1 MSNEWYLSNPLIHQ
15 NRRKSFAG
23 SDWVNSFSCMTM
35 KPLIIC
41 RGPIRME
48 AMTVFAEM
56 GISDFGILLSE
67 KDSITYPNALSPE
80 LRMDIDPARVHRVQ
94 DYTGATKEERAER
107 INQIIK
113 IAKANGYDSIFAGY
127 GFMAEDEEM
136 VRSMESAGLNF
147 IGPCS
152 RTIRSAGS
160 KDLAKRTALE
170 VNVSVTPGVDNATTL
185 TLLEKCPTKDA
196 LIKLISQHDLAL
208 DKGEVTAADSLE
220 AAAELLLTASYYAG
234 IDLISADDIAKTLTQ
249 QVETLFENDP
259 DTRIRLKAIGGGG
272 GKGQRI
278 LSCPTQFEGDKKTQL
293 AAAIAQ
299 TVPAFREILSE
310 VKTTGV
316 GDNKN
321 VLAEINIETVRHE
334 EIQVVGNGDWC
345 LTLGGRDCSVQMNE
359 QKLLEISVTVEELQ
373 ESIDAALSA
382 KKTEE
387 AEALKADLSTLIKM
401 EDEASRFG
409 AAVGLDSVSTFEC
422 ILDRDRH
429 FFMEMNTRVQVE
441 HRVTEL
447 CYALRF
453 TNPKQESESFLVDSI
468 VELMVLLA
476 QHGPRLPRPIRE
488 RRENSVVEVRLN
500 ASDDALKPH
509 AGGVITQWSD
519 VLSTEIRDDQ
529 GICLHNPDTD
539 IFIKYHLAGAYD
551 SNIALLLTTGQDRV
565 ESYAR
570 MADVLRKTRLTG
582 ENLGTN
588 LSFHYGMINWFIGN
602 SVNARPATNFVSPY
616 LAAVGKL
623 KILANNLDIVHAY
636 NQLEVKLVAA
646 SNNPEIKQ
654 SVQQIMQQKSS
665 LLARALNKLFAQPH
679 YLAGWLAVN
688 KQYFDISKNGIKW
701 LANPIWILSE
711 LYHYL
716 NMDARDDT
724 PALYAIWDHDQK
736 LLQDALNFY
745 EQLEAL
751 MGCSDWLEINER
763 LSSDG
768 AQALLGDHLDGA
780 RAAHAGFQLGMDILL
795 ILPYI
800 GLESGFYGLRVNPD
814 LKVEIPSDLFNKK
827 VQAASLRA
835 LSPPPNAA
843 VDEITAPTG
852 GMFYAREAPDLEAFV
867 IEGQHFEK
875 GDPLFIVEVMKMF
888 NKVYAPFSGTI
899 DKIFIDTDASIVKK
913 GEVAFKVTPDEIIE
927 TVSDEEIR
935 RTIVMHTNQFIEFLA

>member
-1 MSNEWYLSNPLIHQ
+1 
-15 NRRKSFAG
+15 
-23 SDWVNSFSCMTM
+23 
-35 KPLIIC
+35 
-41 RGPIRME
+41 ME
-48 AMTVFAEM
+48 AMTVFTEM

-113 IAKANGYDSIFAGY
+113 IANANGYDSIFAGY

-160 KDLAKRTALE
+160 KDLAKRTALD

-185 TLLEKCPTKDA
+185 TLLEKCPTKET
-196 LIKLISQHDLAL
+196 LIKLISLHDLVL
-208 DKGEVTAADSLE
+208 DKEEVTATDSLE

-249 QVETLFENDP
+249 QVKTLFENDP

-278 LSCPTQFEGDKKTQL
+278 LSCPTQFEGDNKTQL

-382 KKTEE
+382 ERTEE

-447 CYALRF
+447 CYSLRF

-476 QHGPRLPRPIRE
+476 QHGPQLPRPIRE
-488 RRENSVVEVRLN
+488 RRENSAVEVRLN

-551 SNIALLLTTGQDRV
+551 SNIALLLTTGQDRD

-623 KILANNLDIVHAY
+623 KILANSLDIVYAY
-636 NQLEVKLVAA
+636 NQLEANLVAA
-646 SNNPEIKQ
+646 SDNPEVKQ

-665 LLARALNKLFAQPH
+665 LLARALNQLFAQPH
-679 YLAGWLAVN
+679 YLAGWLAIN

-701 LANPIWILSE
+701 LANPIWVLSE

-724 PALYAIWDHDQK
+724 PALYAIWDHDQEM
-736 LLQDALNFY
+736 LQDALDFY

-751 MGCSDWLEINER
+751 LGCDDWLEINER
-763 LSSDG
+763 LSSNE
-768 AQALLGDHLDGA
+768 AQKLLGEHLDEA
-780 RAAHAGFQLGMDILL
+780 RAAHTGFQLGMDILL

-800 GLESGFYGLRVNPD
+800 GLESGFYGLQVKPD
-814 LKVEIPSDLFNKK
+814 LKVEIPSDLFDKK
-827 VQAASLRA
+827 VQADSLRA

-852 GMFYAREAPDLEAFV
+852 GMFYAREAPELEAFV
-867 IEGQHFEK
+867 IEGQHFDK

-888 NKVYAPFSGTI
+888 NKVYATFSGTI
-899 DKIFIDTDASIVKK
+899 DKILIDTDASIVKK

-927 TVSDEEIR
+927 TISDEEIR
-935 RTIVMHTNQFIEFLA
+935 RTIVTHTNQFIEFLA